1 MAETSVTWLKPPWHG
16 RNLRD
21 AAETSVTWLKPPWH
35 GWNLRDMAKTT
46 TMTTM
51 FGNRWKNQSGWQL
64 MIQII
69 CLDVNDN
76 IFAFDLLRNANILL
90 DDLTL
95 YICERF
101 WSYLRFRCSD
111 LNSEKSARNYIE
123 YAIDCR
129 KLRSSSFSRLKMTCK
144 TRSLLHLENVEKVTS
159 IYPWFSS
166 LSGNFF

>member
-1 MAETSVTWLKPPWHG
+1 MVETSVTRPKPPW
-16 RNLRD
+16 R
-21 AAETSVTWLKPPWH
+21 

-46 TMTTM
+46 TMTTK
-51 FGNRWKNQSGWQL
+51 FVNRWKNQSGWQL

-129 KLRSSSFSRLKMTCK
+129 KLRSSSFSRLKMT
-144 TRSLLHLENVEKVTS
+144 TRSFVSPSVQSCFQTTIVAVFRCNYASLWKV
-159 IYPWFSS
+159 
-166 LSGNFF
+166 

>member
-1 MAETSVTWLKPPWHG
+1 
-16 RNLRD
+16 
-21 AAETSVTWLKPPWH
+21 
-35 GWNLRDMAKTT
+35 
-46 TMTTM
+46 
-51 FGNRWKNQSGWQL
+51 

-111 LNSEKSARNYIE
+111 LNSEKAQETTLNM
-123 YAIDCR
+123 
-129 KLRSSSFSRLKMTCK
+129 RSIAGSCVPLA
-144 TRSLLHLENVEKVTS
+144 LVV
-159 IYPWFSS
+159 
-166 LSGNFF
+166 